1 MFKGFECMFKSFEHK
16 FRGFEHN
23 FPLAEISLYSHP
35 SIKYSH
41 PSIKYSIKY
50 RIKYVRIPQERSV
63 SVLWSLH
70 ISGTQPPRGSW
81 AFLP

>member
-1 MFKGFECMFKSFEHK
+1 MFKGFECMFKN
-16 FRGFEHN
+16 FEHN

-35 SIKYSH
+35 SIKY
-41 PSIKYSIKY
+41 

-63 SVLWSLH
+63 SVLSSLH

>member
-35 SIKYSH
+35 
-41 PSIKYSIKY
+41 

>member
-23 FPLAEISLYSHP
+23 FSLTEIILYCHP
-35 SIKYSH
+35 
-41 PSIKYSIKY
+41 SIKY
-50 RIKYVRIPQERSV
+50 RIKYVRIPQDHSV
-63 SVLWSLH
+63 SVLSSLH

>member
-35 SIKYSH
+35 RIKYS
-41 PSIKYSIKY
+41 
-50 RIKYVRIPQERSV
+50 IKYVRIPQERSV